1 MLLVETVF
9 LASEKQFF
17 YLSDVPGCE
26 NSLFVKWKHFLTKA
40 SFMLVETDFLSSG
53 KSILKFGGGNSCL
66 LKLIFW
72 LVELVFSHFSD
83 TPSSE
88 SYFFSSGNGFLNE
101 SSNPHGGDAISVLW
115 KLFSLNRFLFLF

>member
-26 NSLFVKWKHFLTKA
+26 NCLFVKWKHFLTKA
-40 SFMLVETDFLSSG
+40 SFLLVETDFLSSG

-72 LVELVFSHFSD
+72 LVELTFSHFTD

-88 SYFFSSGNGFLNE
+88 SYFLSSGNGFLNE
-101 SSNPHGGDAISVLW
+101 SSNLYGGDAISVLW